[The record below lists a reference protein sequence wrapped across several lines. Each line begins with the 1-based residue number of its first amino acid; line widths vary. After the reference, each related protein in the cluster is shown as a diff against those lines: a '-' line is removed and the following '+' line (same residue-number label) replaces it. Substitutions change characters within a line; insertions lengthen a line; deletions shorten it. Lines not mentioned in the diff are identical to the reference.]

1 MAASEIGRDPR
12 IADESADVVIE
23 GREVLARGFRPYER
37 VRARQAGGEVETR
50 DVLRAGAAVAV
61 LPIDLAREEVVLIR
75 QFRLPAQ
82 LANGKGDLVEIVAG
96 HVEANEAHRDT
107 ARRECIEEIGVAPQA
122 LIELFTYLTSPG
134 LTDEEIT
141 LFLGIVDAARA
152 ALAEGDEREASAL
165 LRVPID
171 AALSA
176 LAAGTVR
183 NGPARRRAAMA
194 RAQSPSPRRHRARR
208 HNPAVAS
215 YDVMQSKERQTRS
228 LPSPLW
234 GGSPA
239 EAQRRRAGWGW
250 CGVAR
255 TSPHNYDP
263 HPKPLPTRGRG
274 HTECAAWS
282 CLERKRLHTKCLP
295 SSSPL
300 PASIRSRGR
309 RACARSRPSATSGCG
324 RTTSAMP
331 MTSLTPAPGARRADC
346 SPACR
351 SSRRSSRSAPAS
363 IIFSPIP
370 ICPTCPS
377 CASSIPISPC
387 A

>member
-134 LTDEEIT
+134 LTDEEMT

-152 ALAEGDEREASAL
+152 ALAEGGEREASAL

-176 LAAGTVR
+176 PAAGAANNGPLAAPLQGLAPT
-183 NGPARRRAAMA
+183 PPPLAESARAA
-194 RAQSPSPRRHRARR
+194 
-208 HNPAVAS
+208 
-215 YDVMQSKERQTRS
+215 T
-228 LPSPLW
+228 
-234 GGSPA
+234 
-239 EAQRRRAGWGW
+239 
-250 CGVAR
+250 
-255 TSPHNYDP
+255 
-263 HPKPLPTRGRG
+263 
-274 HTECAAWS
+274 
-282 CLERKRLHTKCLP
+282 
-295 SSSPL
+295 
-300 PASIRSRGR
+300 
-309 RACARSRPSATSGCG
+309 
-324 RTTSAMP
+324 
-331 MTSLTPAPGARRADC
+331 
-346 SPACR
+346 
-351 SSRRSSRSAPAS
+351 
-363 IIFSPIP
+363 IP
-370 ICPTCPS
+370 P
-377 CASSIPISPC
+377 
-387 A
+387 

>member
-61 LPIDLAREEVVLIR
+61 LPIDLAQVVLIR

-152 ALAEGDEREASAL
+152 ALA
-165 LRVPID
+165 
-171 AALSA
+171 
-176 LAAGTVR
+176 
-183 NGPARRRAAMA
+183 
-194 RAQSPSPRRHRARR
+194 
-208 HNPAVAS
+208 
-215 YDVMQSKERQTRS
+215 
-228 LPSPLW
+228 
-234 GGSPA
+234 
-239 EAQRRRAGWGW
+239 
-250 CGVAR
+250 
-255 TSPHNYDP
+255 
-263 HPKPLPTRGRG
+263 
-274 HTECAAWS
+274 
-282 CLERKRLHTKCLP
+282 
-295 SSSPL
+295 
-300 PASIRSRGR
+300 
-309 RACARSRPSATSGCG
+309 
-324 RTTSAMP
+324 
-331 MTSLTPAPGARRADC
+331 
-346 SPACR
+346 
-351 SSRRSSRSAPAS
+351 
-363 IIFSPIP
+363 
-370 ICPTCPS
+370 
-377 CASSIPISPC
+377 
-387 A
+387 

>member
-61 LPIDLAREEVVLIR
+61 LPIDLAQVVLIR

-183 NGPARRRAAMA
+183 NGPLVAALQWLA
-194 RAQSPSPRRHRARR
+194 LNRHRLADIAR
-208 HNPAVAS
+208 VG
-215 YDVMQSKERQTRS
+215 T
-228 LPSPLW
+228 
-234 GGSPA
+234 
-239 EAQRRRAGWGW
+239 
-250 CGVAR
+250 
-255 TSPHNYDP
+255 
-263 HPKPLPTRGRG
+263 
-274 HTECAAWS
+274 
-282 CLERKRLHTKCLP
+282 
-295 SSSPL
+295 
-300 PASIRSRGR
+300 
-309 RACARSRPSATSGCG
+309 
-324 RTTSAMP
+324 
-331 MTSLTPAPGARRADC
+331 
-346 SPACR
+346 
-351 SSRRSSRSAPAS
+351 
-363 IIFSPIP
+363 IP
-370 ICPTCPS
+370 R
-377 CASSIPISPC
+377 
-387 A
+387 